1 MPWTAEEAKAWVE
14 GATDKQAEVGAQVAN
29 EALARCTEE
38 KGDDCEGSAIRQ
50 AKAVMGK
57 LKESGPFGERL
68 ASALIETATKEAVG
82 VSGPARFS
90 EVKLADGESMQS
102 YMDKISS
109 AVSALGNPDKNAQV
123 WVYLSEVFDKEAVYE
138 RSGNGMERTY
148 WRVAYRFT
156 PDGVVLGKPEQ
167 VERVTSYR
175 PVGTGNLAAEAV
187 NALLGGPKTV
197 FVETSGAAVPVES
210 E

>member
-1 MPWTAEEAKAWVE
+1 VSPWTAEEAKAWVE

-68 ASALIETATKEAVG
+68 ASALIEAATKEAVHD
-82 VSGPARFS
+82 SRDLA
-90 EVKLADGESMQS
+90 EVVD
-102 YMDKISS
+102 
-109 AVSALGNPDKNAQV
+109 AL
-123 WVYLSEVFDKEAVYE
+123 
-138 RSGNGMERTY
+138 T
-148 WRVAYRFT
+148 
-156 PDGVVLGKPEQ
+156 
-167 VERVTSYR
+167 
-175 PVGTGNLAAEAV
+175 VGTRA
-187 NALLGGPKTV
+187 V